1 VLEIPQY
8 KYPTLRLLMIYWDAN
23 ASSRLRPVASRAISS
38 LVSEGRA
45 LNPSSVHSEGRYAR
59 ALLRKARENILSY
72 LGLSLSDAN
81 ADLFFVSGGTEACN
95 SLVYGFCP
103 ISDALANTT
112 KPHLVSS
119 AIEHVA
125 MLEPLRKLE
134 EAGCELSL
142 INANRL
148 GLVPVED
155 FLGVV
160 RRDTSVVSLMLANNE
175 TGKVQE
181 VATLARLLRQ
191 GGYQG
196 VIISDATQA
205 VGKSSVVYS
214 DLFDAGVDALAISSH
229 KMGGVGGIGAIILNT
244 KMTCRLFEPLI
255 RGGGQEGRMRGG
267 TEFVLG
273 AYAWGEIAAY
283 LSDKGHEERKVRL
296 YCRNL
301 LLSILKDQIS
311 GIHSYSPEVTQ
322 EGNEGLDN
330 TLLLRFEGCRADDLT
345 VALDLDGVC
354 VSMGAACSSGKQDVS
369 HVLLSMGL
377 TKEEARECVRIS
389 LDWDVTEESVR
400 NGAIGVVRSVHR
412 MRSCV

>member
-1 VLEIPQY
+1 
-8 KYPTLRLLMIYWDAN
+8 MIYWDAN
-23 ASSRLRPVASRAISS
+23 ASSRLRTVASRAISS

-59 ALLRKARENILSY
+59 AILRKARENILSY
-72 LGLSLSDAN
+72 LGLPRSGTSAE
-81 ADLFFVSGGTEACN
+81 LFFVSGGTEACN
-95 SLVYGFCP
+95 SLVHGFCP
-103 ISDALANTT
+103 ISDALINTS

-119 AIEHVA
+119 AIEHAA

-134 EAGCELSL
+134 EAGYELNL
-142 INANRL
+142 IQADRS
-148 GLVPVED
+148 GLVPAED
-155 FLGVV
+155 FKRLV
-160 RRDTSVVSLMLANNE
+160 RRDTSLVSLMLANNE

-181 VATLARLLRQ
+181 VANLARLLRQ
-191 GGYQG
+191 SGYQG

-205 VGKSSVVYS
+205 VGKSSIDFS

-229 KMGGVGGIGAIILNT
+229 KMGGLVGIGAIILNT

-273 AYAWGEIAAY
+273 AHAWGEIAAD
-283 LSDKGHEERKVRL
+283 LSENGQEEKKNRL

-301 LLSILKDQIS
+301 LLSILKDQIK
-311 GIHSYSPEVTQ
+311 GVHSYSPEVTQ

-345 VALDLDGVC
+345 VALDLDGIC
-354 VSMGAACSSGKQDVS
+354 VSMGAACTSGKQDVS

-377 TKEEARECVRIS
+377 SKEEARECTRIS

-400 NGAIGVVRSVHR
+400 NGAVGIVRSVLR
-412 MRSCV
+412 MRSNV